1 MPDFGNIS
9 AMAGENYSVVSW
21 VPKEGQCNFG
31 FQIWFKALGGEPQMG
46 VQGPEGLGLAW
57 TQGAARPSLLS
68 RIALTPYRR
77 EAGGSSPA
85 AVCQLQ
91 PELLH
96 TVGPAA

>member
-57 TQGAARPSLLS
+57 TTERHGVLLQFNFSQKHHILFFSSLKPLNDT
-68 RIALTPYRR
+68 L
-77 EAGGSSPA
+77 
-85 AVCQLQ
+85 
-91 PELLH
+91 
-96 TVGPAA
+96 

>member
-46 VQGPEGLGLAW
+46 C
-57 TQGAARPSLLS
+57 R
-68 RIALTPYRR
+68 
-77 EAGGSSPA
+77 
-85 AVCQLQ
+85 
-91 PELLH
+91 
-96 TVGPAA
+96 